1 MDHDMMLKR
10 HAQTRRTLS
19 HTRLESRKWLEVL
32 QSIYGRTHPGSS
44 FATVIGSRAL
54 TMTPHRM
61 GIRTISTADLLSANV
76 CNPRSF
82 EIEITLGQNRRR
94 PSVSTGTM
102 APT

>member
-1 MDHDMMLKR
+1 
-10 HAQTRRTLS
+10 
-19 HTRLESRKWLEVL
+19 
-32 QSIYGRTHPGSS
+32 
-44 FATVIGSRAL
+44 
-54 TMTPHRM
+54 MTPHRM